1 MNLKKE
7 KKLNQ
12 NSIFELFDNA
22 VIKQQKSLLSKI
34 IVFLR
39 KFFKKNK

>member
-12 NSIFELFDNA
+12 NSIFELNDN
-22 VIKQQKSLLSKI
+22 VVKQQQNSFISI
-34 IVFLR
+34 IMIFL
-39 KFFKKNK
+39 KKAFKKK